1 MANGAPIGVG
11 LMGLGRVGR
20 NLFRILQD
28 TPDLELRAICDPAD
42 PAALAYL
49 LRFDTLLG
57 RFPGTIELSG
67 RRLRVAERSIEI
79 LPTASPG
86 EAPWRDLGVDVV
98 VETAVAARR
107 RADLERHFGAGAA
120 RVVLCA
126 PPAEPPDLTVVIGIN
141 DERLRPEHRIVSNA
155 SSTAHAVAPVLRALA
170 ASFGVERAFLS
181 IVHAYT
187 DQQRLAD
194 VPAADMRQGR
204 AAAENVIPQSSNA
217 DRVLAELLPG
227 IGPRLSAAAINVPIA
242 NGSAADLVV
251 WHDRDVTRE
260 GINEALRRAA
270 VASAGR
276 LAFEEEPIVS
286 SDVIGSLASGTFDAG
301 ATMVLGGRVSKTI
314 TWFDN
319 GWAYAQR
326 CAELVR
332 RVGSLR

>member
-28 TPDLELRAICDPAD
+28 TPDLELRAICDSAD

-57 RFPGTIELSG
+57 RFPGTIELG
-67 RRLRVAERSIEI
+67 ERRLRVGERSIHL
-79 LPTASPG
+79 LPTGTPG
-86 EAPWRDLGVDVV
+86 EAPWSELGVQVV
-98 VETAVAARR
+98 IETAAAGRTR
-107 RADLERHFGAGAA
+107 SELERHLAAGAA

-126 PPAEPPDLTVVIGIN
+126 PPAEAPDLTVVVGIN
-141 DERLRPEHRIVSNA
+141 DDRLRPEHRIVSNA
-155 SSTAHAVAPVLRALA
+155 STTAHAVAPVLRALA
-170 ASFGVERAFLS
+170 SAFGVERAFLS
-181 IVHAYT
+181 TVHAYT

-194 VPAADMRQGR
+194 VPAADMRKGR
-204 AAAENVIPQSSNA
+204 AAAENVIPLASNA
-217 DRVLAELLPG
+217 AGVLADLLPE
-227 IGPRLSAAAINVPIA
+227 IGARLSAAVTNVPVA

-251 WHDRDVTRE
+251 WHEREVTRE
-260 GINEALRRAA
+260 AINEELRRAA
-270 VASAGR
+270 VASAGL
-276 LAFEEEPIVS
+276 LAFEVEPIVS

-301 ATMVLGGRVSKTI
+301 ATMVLGGRVSKTL

-319 GWAYAQR
+319 GWAYSHR

-332 RVGSLR
+332 RVARLR